1 MGGQRI
7 PGDGHLQA
15 RVPMP
20 VFTGVAEIA
29 RQRGVNRSEVV
40 REVLERGLSAM
51 APHPVDEATETVRQ
65 ALLEREKMIE
75 EMRTI
80 RRVLRGVR

>member
-1 MGGQRI
+1 MSRQRI

-20 VFTGVAEIA
+20 VFTGVAKIA
-29 RQRGVNRSEVV
+29 QQKGVSRSEAV
-40 REVLERGLSAM
+40 REVLEHGLSAM
-51 APHPVDEATETVRQ
+51 EPHAVDETAETVRQ
-65 ALLEREKMIE
+65 ALLEREEMIE